1 MCGLWIGT
9 NLVSLAVVT
18 GLAALILADDRIRLV
33 LFALSFGYLTYLAYR
48 IAFAGT
54 RLAFIEKPNPPGIR
68 GGLLLQAINPKA
80 YAVNTALFTG
90 FAFLPGSYITEVV
103 VKFIIMNAIWIPI
116 HFAWLW
122 LGVSLNRLNL
132 SPRAHRAINIA
143 MAASMMLVVVL
154 AVVAQV

>member
-1 MCGLWIGT
+1 M
-9 NLVSLAVVT
+9 
-18 GLAALILADDRIRLV
+18 
-33 LFALSFGYLTYLAYR
+33 
-48 IAFAGT
+48 
-54 RLAFIEKPNPPGIR
+54 
-68 GGLLLQAINPKA
+68 LQAINPKA